1 MFMIRVIVI
10 MFFLYLQAVLAA
22 EFINLGK
29 FKNDPSI
36 YKEKDIDKLSQKF
49 LAVEYVANTL
59 ENKDINTS
67 KENLVINFEALDCF
81 TFIDTFDALKR
92 SKDFKDF
99 KNNLISTRY
108 IDSVVSYQ
116 NRNHF
121 FSNWVVYNDIE
132 DITCKLGACKK
143 ASKVLNKD
151 QIYLK
156 EIEPIKR
163 DIYYI
168 NPKDIDTKK
177 LKNGDYIGIYSDK
190 DDLDVTHTGIII
202 KKEGKIF
209 IRHASSLLKKV
220 IDSELFEYTAK
231 KEGVIIYRSKI

>member
-1 MFMIRVIVI
+1 MSMIKVMII
-10 MFFLYLQAVLAA
+10 MFFLFLQAVLAA
-22 EFINLGK
+22 EYINLGK
-29 FKNDPSI
+29 FKNDASI
-36 YKEKDIDKLSQKF
+36 FNEKNIDKLSHKF
-49 LAVEYVANTL
+49 LDVEYVANTL

-81 TFIDTFDALKR
+81 TFIDTLEALKR
-92 SKDFKDF
+92 SKGFKEF

-132 DITCKLGACKK
+132 DITCNLGPCKK
-143 ASKVLNKD
+143 VSKVLNKD

-156 EIEPIKR
+156 EIEPIQR

-168 NPKDIDTKK
+168 EPKDIDTKK

-202 KKEGKIF
+202 KKDEKVF

-220 IDSELFEYTAK
+220 IDSDLFEYTAK